1 MTQTYRVS
9 RVDIAQLG
17 LALTAF
23 FVATF
28 IVCIALG
35 LVAPDWELHKPWLQF
50 FPWFEWLTVKGVLIG
65 LVEAVVYAWYVAIV
79 FGLFYNG
86 FAPTPAA

>member
-1 MTQTYRVS
+1 MTQARRVS
-9 RVDIAQLG
+9 EVDITQLG

-23 FVATF
+23 FVVTF
-28 IVCIALG
+28 LVCIALG
-35 LVAPDWELHKPWLQF
+35 LVVPDWEMHKPWLQF

-79 FGLFYNG
+79 FGFFFNSFG
-86 FAPTPAA
+86 SRRVA

>member
-1 MTQTYRVS
+1 MTQARRVS
-9 RVDIAQLG
+9 EVDITQLG

-23 FVATF
+23 FVVTF
-28 IVCIALG
+28 LVCIALG
-35 LVAPDWELHKPWLQF
+35 LVVPDWEMHKPWLQF

-79 FGLFYNG
+79 FGLIFNRFG
-86 FAPTPAA
+86 RTPTA